1 MTKAKMPVAKHRT
14 SRAED
19 ARTGQVWTE
28 ELTLHK
34 ASAVALDPAGIDPF
48 ALSGR
53 LSRVGIV

>member
-1 MTKAKMPVAKHRT
+1 MTKAKMPVATHHT

-34 ASAVALDPAGIDPF
+34 ASAAALDPAGIDPC
-48 ALSGR
+48 AASGR
-53 LSRVGIV
+53 RSRVGTV